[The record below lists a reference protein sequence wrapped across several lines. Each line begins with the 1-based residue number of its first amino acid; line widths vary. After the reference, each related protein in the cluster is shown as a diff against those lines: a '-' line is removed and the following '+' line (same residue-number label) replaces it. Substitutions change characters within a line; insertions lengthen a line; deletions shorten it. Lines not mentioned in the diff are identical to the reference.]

1 MSGAGLDM
9 LRIGICDDDRE
20 AVEAHAEQV
29 RRIMRQM
36 GMNADIRKC
45 YTGNELLLEIEENG
59 KFHII
64 LLDIEME
71 YMNGIEVA
79 RKIRSMDAYVVIIF
93 ISAFDQYCKEAISV
107 QPYAFL
113 DKPLQQAQIRRAIE
127 EAYKRQIEE
136 KETYDF
142 QFDRVY
148 YSIDLS
154 EIYYFRSEL
163 RKVFIVTRQTEYWF
177 YGKIDQVE
185 QSLSRKKHR
194 FLRIHKSFLV
204 NSHYIVRYY
213 YEKIALQNGEELEI
227 SRSQRSLIRK
237 YCMELLER

>member
-1 MSGAGLDM
+1 M
-9 LRIGICDDDRE
+9 LRIGICDDERE

-45 YTGNELLLEIEENG
+45 YTGNELLMEIEENG
-59 KFHII
+59 KLHII

-71 YMNGIEVA
+71 HMNGIEVA
-79 RKIRSMDAYVVIIF
+79 RKIRDTDAYVVLIF

-113 DKPLQQAQIRRAIE
+113 DKPLQQVQINRAIE
-127 EAYKRQIEE
+127 EAYKRQIEQ
-136 KETYDF
+136 KETYNF
-142 QFDRVY
+142 RFDRVY
-148 YSIDLS
+148 YSIDLN
-154 EIYYFRSEL
+154 EICYFRSEL
-163 RKVFIVTRQTEYWF
+163 RKVFIVTRQAEYWF

-185 QSLSRKKHR
+185 KALSQKSHR

-204 NSHYIVRYY
+204 NSHYISRYH
-213 YEKIALQNGEELEI
+213 YEKVILQNGEELEI
-227 SRSQRSLIRK
+227 SRSQRNLVRK
-237 YCMELLER
+237 YCIVLME

>member
-1 MSGAGLDM
+1 MDM
-9 LRIGICDDDRE
+9 LRIGICDDERE

-36 GMNADIRKC
+36 GMKADIRKC
-45 YTGNELLLEIEENG
+45 YTGNELLMEIEENG

-71 YMNGIEVA
+71 HMNGIEVA
-79 RKIRSMDAYVVIIF
+79 RKIRDIDAYVVLIF

-113 DKPLQQAQIRRAIE
+113 DKPLQQVQISRAIE
-127 EAYKRQIEE
+127 EAYKRQIEQG
-136 KETYDF
+136 ETYNF
-142 QFDRVY
+142 RFDRVY
-148 YSIDLS
+148 YSIDLN
-154 EIYYFRSEL
+154 EICYFRSEL

-185 QSLSRKKHR
+185 KALSQKRHR

-204 NSHYIVRYY
+204 NSHYISRYH
-213 YEKIALQNGEELEI
+213 YEKVILQNGEELEI
-227 SRSQRSLIRK
+227 SRSQRNLIRK
-237 YCMELLER
+237 YCIELME

>member
-1 MSGAGLDM
+1 M
-9 LRIGICDDDRE
+9 LRIGICDDERE

-36 GMNADIRKC
+36 GMKADIRKC
-45 YTGNELLLEIEENG
+45 YTGNELLMEIEENG

-71 YMNGIEVA
+71 HMNGIEVA
-79 RKIRSMDAYVVIIF
+79 RKIRDIDAYVVLIF

-113 DKPLQQAQIRRAIE
+113 DKPLQQVQISRAIE
-127 EAYKRQIEE
+127 EAYKRQIEQG
-136 KETYDF
+136 ETYNF
-142 QFDRVY
+142 RFDRVY
-148 YSIDLS
+148 YSIDLN
-154 EIYYFRSEL
+154 EICYFRSEL

-185 QSLSRKKHR
+185 KALSQKRHR

-204 NSHYIVRYY
+204 NSHYISRYH
-213 YEKIALQNGEELEI
+213 YEKVILQNGEELEI
-227 SRSQRSLIRK
+227 SRSQRNLIRK
-237 YCMELLER
+237 YCIELME